1 MSQPTPLANVAMLG
15 PGTIFHGRYEIVRCI
30 KAGGMGAVYE
40 VIHLETRRRRALKV
54 MLPSVVEDPELRARF
69 KLEATVAADVHSEHI
84 VETFDAGVDPQTGTP
99 FIVMELLRGEELGA
113 ALQRRGL
120 LPASEVVEL
129 LYQAALALDR
139 THAAG
144 I

>member
-1 MSQPTPLANVAMLG
+1 MTAPTPPLDAVMLA
-15 PGTIFHGRYEIVRCI
+15 PGSIFHGRYEIVRCV

-84 VETFDAGVDPQTGTP
+84 VETFDAGVDPVSGLP

-113 ALQRRGL
+113 SIERRGR
-120 LPASEVVEL
+120 LPLAEVVEI
-129 LYQAALALDR
+129 LYQAALALD
-139 THAAG
+139 
-144 I
+144 